1 VDFIELVL
9 QRRSIRKYK
18 PDPVPDEKLKYVLEA
33 ARIAPSWGNRQCWQ
47 YLIVTDEALRKK
59 IIARASPPS
68 PSAEG
73 RPVRPRDWIAQAPII
88 IVGCADPTKSGN
100 KEGKEYYLLDMGIS
114 MEHLILAA
122 AEQGLG
128 TCWIGGGF
136 DETVVKEALRI
147 PPEIRVVALTPL
159 GYPDEVTE
167 PRPRKTMEEMTRSN
181 YWKESPFPFSLVARA
196 SYSMTR

>member
-1 VDFIELVL
+1 MAFMDLVRT
-9 QRRSIRKYK
+9 RRSIRRYK
-18 PDPVPDEKLKYVLEA
+18 PDPVPEETLRYVLEA
-33 ARIAPSWGNRQCWQ
+33 ARIAPSWGNRQCWT
-47 YLIVTDEALRKK
+47 YLIVTDEALRRK
-59 IIARASPPS
+59 IVARASPP
-68 PSAEG
+68 PPPVDG
-73 RPVRPRDWIAQAPII
+73 RPVRSRDWIASAPII

-136 DETVVKEALRI
+136 DEAVVKEALQI
-147 PPEIRVVALTPL
+147 PDAIRVVALTPL

-167 PRPRKTMEEMTRSN
+167 PRSRKTLEEMTRRN
-181 YWKESPFPFSLVARA
+181 YW
-196 SYSMTR
+196 T